1 MSSLKFSRYLPTFIV
16 MTLFACNGNTIDG
29 GSCTYNDKIYPAVV
43 VKIEQKDSLRAD
55 ILFRIEDEDGKLYR
69 DSVSWNMEKK
79 EYALLSMIQKDSIK
93 TGNRYRYVVKQIT
106 SGHCTPK
113 IEILLLEKYQ

>member
-1 MSSLKFSRYLPTFIV
+1 MIKYSKYLPIV
-16 MTLFACNGNTIDG
+16 IVAALFACNGNNIDG
-29 GSCTYNDKIYPAVV
+29 GSCTYNDKTYPAVV
-43 VKIEQKDSLRAD
+43 IKIEQKDSLRAD
-55 ILFRIEDEDGKLYR
+55 ILFKIEDETGKLYR

-79 EYALLSMIQKDSIK
+79 EYALLSLIK
-93 TGNRYRYVVKQIT
+93 KENVKIGNRYRYVIKQIT